1 VLIQHLPA
9 ANFRVRRVER
19 RDIKAFLKTL
29 WWQLPSRQGMAYAR
43 FLARVLRQRP
53 RMFPEAV
60 RFAIEGYHFEK
71 VTRQVV
77 AG

>member
-1 VLIQHLPA
+1 V
-9 ANFRVRRVER
+9 
-19 RDIKAFLKTL
+19 KAFLKTL
-29 WWQLPSRQGMAYAR
+29 WRQLLSRQGPAYAS
-43 FLARVLRQRP
+43 FLARVLRHRP

>member
-1 VLIQHLPA
+1 MTIEVENSGRAFSFEAPA
-9 ANFRVRRVER
+9 EVFACGRRGHNPVRYR
-19 RDIKAFLKTL
+19 RFATT
-29 WWQLPSRQGMAYAR
+29 A
-43 FLARVLRQRP
+43 
-53 RMFPEAV
+53 EAV

>member
-1 VLIQHLPA
+1 MLIQHLPQA
-9 ANFRVRRVER
+9 KYRVRHVES
-19 RDIKAFLKTL
+19 RDIKAFFRTL
-29 WWQLPSRQGMAYAR
+29 WRQLPSRQGPAYAS
-43 FLARVLRQRP
+43 FLARVLRHRP

-77 AG
+77 AS